1 MNYELCIMNLFR
13 THRTNTIP
21 IVTAADAVPVDA
33 LLVEVQ
39 AASEELALLA
49 ERRRPVAADALIV
62 VIRAEA
68 VASGREKDRV
78 AVLSCEFRSVHA
90 VDLRHL
96 VLTLLY

>member
-1 MNYELCIMNLFR
+1 MNYELFGA
-13 THRTNTIP
+13 HRTNTIP
-21 IVTAADAVPVDA
+21 IVTEAAPEVAPEDV

-39 AASEELALLA
+39 VVSAAIVMLV
-49 ERRRPVAADALIV
+49 ERRRPVAAVVALIAD
-62 VIRAEA
+62 IRAVA